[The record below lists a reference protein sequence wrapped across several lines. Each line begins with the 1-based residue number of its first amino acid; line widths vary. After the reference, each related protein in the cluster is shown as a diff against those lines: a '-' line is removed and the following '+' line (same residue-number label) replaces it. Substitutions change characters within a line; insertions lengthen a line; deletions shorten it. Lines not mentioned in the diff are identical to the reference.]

1 MCVCVIAFAISISNK
16 RNETDEY
23 RNNGKKN
30 YARFHIKFRS
40 IICHYMG
47 TFYCTCAFIRHSMP
61 DRRETNNGVESWM
74 QIVRSKYR
82 HQLGLDQFYDL
93 VVFWFFSNSLSM
105 FAPFEWF
112 RRVCSSSH
120 VLRPPLLSLVTFH
133 EHRVE
138 HKCLAI
144 RYRLL

>member
-1 MCVCVIAFAISISNK
+1 MNIGITEKKIMLVFILNSDQLYAIIWAHFIALA
-16 RNETDEY
+16 
-23 RNNGKKN
+23 
-30 YARFHIKFRS
+30 
-40 IICHYMG
+40 
-47 TFYCTCAFIRHSMP
+47 HSMP